1 MHSQGDTNAQR
12 HFDYNDLGIDKLIE
26 QAGSALNP
34 TERKELYDQL
44 QEIAF
49 NDVRFAALLYDH
61 VVYAHHPAVKGYNVS
76 ALYQPTLADISVD

>member
-1 MHSQGDTNAQR
+1 MHSQGNTNATR
-12 HFDYNDLGIDKLIE
+12 HFDYNDPEVDSLIE
-26 QAGSALNP
+26 QAAVALDYN
-34 TERKELYDQL
+34 ERRALYDQL